1 MKKATVYL
9 LILAICLMGCTGS
22 FKMTRAVYHFHRS
35 QHEKW
40 ADEALFLVCVIV
52 PVYGISFLAD
62 GIVLNTI
69 EFWTGK
75 NPWVSNVGTQNTIA
89 QNGQEKVLMKYDA
102 TKDTV
107 EISPTANKGNTFI
120 LSRTSEGVVA
130 MDNKGNV
137 LFTSKEDIKGGV
149 TIFDAKNHVV
159 NYFNPDAVEKGRTQ
173 LFQN

>member
-1 MKKATVYL
+1 MKKVTVYL

-22 FKMTRAVYHFHRS
+22 FKLTREVYHFHRS
-35 QHEKW
+35 QQKW
-40 ADEALFLVCVIV
+40 ADEAIFLICAIA
-52 PVYGISFLAD
+52 PVYWFTLLAD
-62 GIVLNTI
+62 GIVLNSI

-75 NPWVSNVGTQNTIA
+75 NPVTSNVGTQNAIA

-102 TKDTV
+102 AKDTV
-107 EISPTANKGNTFI
+107 EVSPIANKGNTLI
-120 LSRTSEGVVA
+120 LSRTNEGVVA
-130 MDNKGNV
+130 LDNKGNV

-159 NYFNPDAVEKGRTQ
+159 NYFSPDVVEKERTQ

>member
-1 MKKATVYL
+1 ME
-9 LILAICLMGCTGS
+9 
-22 FKMTRAVYHFHRS
+22 FHS
-35 QHEKW
+35 
-40 ADEALFLVCVIV
+40 
-52 PVYGISFLAD
+52 AD

-107 EISPTANKGNTFI
+107 EISPMANKGNTFI